1 MTTAAPSGEG
11 RRRLVRF
18 GVPALLLLALF
29 AIVLVAVHAAVDEA
43 LAQKYRDLA
52 KSVDAKAMAATVREL
67 STHGSRVVGYPGEQ
81 YAGDYV
87 KKEFVRL
94 FGESNVREE
103 TFEATVPM
111 DKGAKLS
118 IGGKDYDIYSVWPN
132 LIRTSQLPPEGLQG
146 PLIYAGNAELG
157 AFNGKDVKGSIVLT
171 DFNSGLQWMNA
182 PRLGA
187 KAVIFIEPER
197 TMRGEAEAKFVSIPL
212 SIPRY
217 YIKRSDAAAL
227 QALALGRKSA
237 VAKLSAQMP
246 WERKTARNFI
256 GVLPGR
262 SKDPKMAKQIIVVQ
276 AYYDAMSVV
285 PALAPGAESACGM
298 AGLLQTAQTF
308 KDLGNER
315 TIWFVA
321 TSGHFLGLQGIREL
335 VDRHI
340 DEWQVPG
347 PFAKLFGGAP
357 DPKDPI
363 YLWVGLDLASQTRG
377 IGIFYKGWFYNV
389 REDTQNLFS
398 DIARVARENN
408 DKIAQVLGYDPKKYF
423 ADGVNPVDGKS
434 WRNFI
439 PGKPAFDS
447 EAVGLAGGYGVTF
460 ASIDDARNLVDT
472 PFDTAD
478 NVNIANLATQM
489 RTFLCIFQH
498 YVNDTNDQNADPKKQ
513 IPLYKTSQWTR
524 MGLRSGFAS
533 VKGRVREYNP
543 RKSLVPDDPVPDTLA
558 VYPSQTVGAA
568 PSVPGTK
575 SFIGVRGFWIQ
586 YVSPSEEWAKLRATS
601 DAAEKE
607 LNDAKASKDPARI
620 TQANAKVD
628 VAETAEQKARETA
641 AAFSFKG
648 APPKTTDNAKHSV
661 AAYRLDPQTGELD
674 YAPDK
679 GTAGAEFPTEFE
691 ITTGEKEAT
700 VVVFPA
706 VATAIYDLVDQQA
719 LRTLSDLTIYDG
731 ATNGEP
737 RQFGYALPKPE
748 PGISYVEDAAIIFAR
763 RGNEYDDTGAAA
775 QSAQDSAASTNK
787 LRQFKI
793 KMGNG
798 PANTRFLLINSTPQN
813 PEGEGYVMGAGEG
826 SDAINSSRSTSII
839 HTALA
844 AAKDMWNL
852 DEFRIRRLLDRNI
865 KNDGVVKLHADAKT
879 AIEKAEKALEAK
891 DYESFDTWSRAA
903 WGYESRAYPNVTKT
917 QKDVVD
923 GVIFYLALMI
933 PFAYFAERLF
943 FGFADLKRQLL
954 AAGLIFVGIFFIFS
968 QIHPA
973 FKISLNAGIILLSFI
988 MMALSVLVTVL
999 LWQKF
1004 ETQLKEQARENLGTH
1019 DKDAGAGSIVLAA
1032 FALGVSNMR
1041 RRIVRTTLT
1050 CVTLVLL
1057 TFTVLAFTSIVE
1069 DLRFNQ
1075 VPAPGVPVYNGIL
1088 LRDPNWNAL
1097 QQVAYRQLE
1106 DEFGKVRTVAPRGW
1120 FLGTQPGE
1128 QTFLTLKRADR
1139 EFGAKGAV
1147 GLSPQEAKVTH
1158 VDEAL
1163 DAGRW
1168 FEPGDR
1174 LSLII
1179 PRKIAD
1185 ALRITDEDV
1194 INSAAKVSFSGQDY
1208 TVIGILNQ
1216 DKFKTITDLDQETLT
1231 PVDFVQM
1238 QQLQRQGKSDSSSG
1252 FQQYLHLDPDV
1263 IFFIPYQTLVNL
1275 GGDLR
1280 AVAISYGDD
1289 KDAVLKEL
1297 KDNLMKRFDMNLY
1310 ASYEEKNEKGVLE
1323 KKIDRFSSIGA
1334 NSGQGFETVLIPILI
1349 AALIVLNTMLG
1360 SVYERIR
1367 EIHTF
1372 SSIGLSPT
1380 NIGTLFMAEALVY
1393 AILGA
1398 VAGYVVGQG
1407 VAQFVAFAMPNSGLS
1422 LNFSS
1427 LSAVLS
1433 TLIIVAVVLLSTI
1446 FPANKAAEVA
1456 TPAESRTWQIPDPEG
1471 DTWNIRLPFAVTG
1484 NQAKGVNGFLAEWFQ
1499 SYEGYSVGDFIT
1511 EGIYRETYDSEYGE
1525 AYRIGC
1531 KAWLAPFDLGVSQ
1544 MIKLETVPTDL
1555 EDVYDLRLTLNRV
1568 SGDVSNWK
1576 RVNRRFLNT
1585 LRKQFLIWR
1594 TLSASERARYSE
1606 EMEQA
1611 AHEAVEGDA
1620 EDAAKATDQVETP
1633 A

>member
-1 MTTAAPSGEG
+1 MTISALRGQSRRMTCITGALILMLLGITTFAP
-11 RRRLVRF
+11 RL
-18 GVPALLLLALF
+18 AS
-29 AIVLVAVHAAVDEA
+29 AAVDEE
-43 LAQKYRDLA
+43 LA
-52 KSVDAKAMAATVREL
+52 KKYKDLAATVDTRAMADTIRTL
-67 STHGSRVVGYPGEQ
+67 SSNGSRVVGYPGERF
-81 YAGDYV
+81 AADYV
-87 KKEFVRL
+87 KKQFVEL
-94 FGESNVREE
+94 FGESNVKEDS
-103 TFEATVPM
+103 FEATVPM

-118 IGGKDYDIYSVWPN
+118 IGGKDYTLNCIWPN
-132 LIRTSQLPPEGLQG
+132 LVRTSQLPPEGLQG
-146 PLIYAGNAELG
+146 PLIYAGNGELG
-157 AFNGKDVKGSIVLT
+157 AFNGKEVNGSIVLV

-197 TMRGEAEAKFVSIPL
+197 TMRGEAEAKFISIPI
-212 SIPRY
+212 SIPRF

-227 QALALGRKSA
+227 QAVALGRKDA
-237 VAKLSAQMP
+237 VAKLTASMP
-246 WERKTARNFI
+246 WERVQARNFI

-276 AYYDAMSVV
+276 ASYDGMSVV
-285 PALAPGAESACGM
+285 PALAPAAESAAGI
-298 AGLLQTAQTF
+298 AGLFQTAKTF
-308 KDLGNER
+308 KQIGCER

-335 VDRHI
+335 IDKHI
-340 DEWQVPG
+340 DEWEVPG
-347 PFAKLFGGAP
+347 PFAKLFGGVK

-363 YLWVGLDLASQTRG
+363 YLWVGLDLASQTQAM
-377 IGIFYKGWFYNV
+377 GIFYKGWFYNV

-408 DKIAQVLGYDPKKYF
+408 DKVAEVFGYDPKKYF
-423 ADGVNPVDGKS
+423 SDGVNPVDGKS

-447 EAVGLAGGYGVTF
+447 EAVGMAGGFGVTF
-460 ASIDDARNLVDT
+460 ASIDDSRNMVDT
-472 PFDTAD
+472 PFDTFEKV
-478 NVNIANLATQM
+478 NVANLAYQM
-489 RTFLCIFQH
+489 RTFLCLFQH
-498 YVNDTNDQNADPKKQ
+498 YANDTNDQNADPKKQ
-513 IPLYKTSQWTR
+513 IPLYKTCQWTR
-524 MGLRSGFAS
+524 MGLRSGFATIQ
-533 VKGRVREYNP
+533 GRVREYNP
-543 RKSLVPDDPVPDTLA
+543 RKSLVPNDPVADSLA
-558 VYPSQTVGAA
+558 VWPSQTVG
-568 PSVPGTK
+568 PGSKVGTK
-575 SFIGVRGFWIQ
+575 SFLGVRGFQIQ
-586 YVSPSEEWAKLRATS
+586 YVQNGDGKDRDTS
-601 DAAEKE
+601 
-607 LNDAKASKDPARI
+607 S
-620 TQANAKVD
+620 V
-628 VAETAEQKARETA
+628 
-641 AAFSFKG
+641 FYFKG
-648 APPKTTDNAKHSV
+648 VPPKTVDNLKHSV
-661 AAYRLDPQTGELD
+661 AAYRLDPQTGDID

-691 ITTGEKEAT
+691 ITTGKKELS

-719 LRTLSDLTIYDG
+719 LRTLSELTIYDG

-748 PGISYVEDAAIIFAR
+748 QGISYVEDAAMIFAR
-763 RGNEYDDTGAAA
+763 RGNEYADNAPTPGAGTAA
-775 QSAQDSAASTNK
+775 GAMGGGDDSAGATNK

-793 KMGNG
+793 KMGSG
-798 PANTRFLLINSTPQN
+798 PAATRFLLINSTEKN
-813 PEGEGYVMGAGEG
+813 PEGEGYVMGAGTGEE
-826 SDAINSSRSTSII
+826 AINSSRSSAII
-839 HTALA
+839 HTALKV
-844 AAKDMWNL
+844 AKDMWSL
-852 DEFRIRRLLDRNI
+852 DEFRIKRLASRNI
-865 KNDGVVKLHADAKT
+865 NNQGVDSLHKDAAT
-879 AIEKAEKALEAK
+879 AIKKAEEALAAK
-891 DYESFDTWSRAA
+891 DYEQFDTWSRAA
-903 WGYESRAYPNVTKT
+903 WGYESRAYPNVTRT
-917 QKDVVD
+917 QQDVVN

-933 PFAYFAERLF
+933 PFAYFCERLF
-943 FGFADLKRQLL
+943 FGYADLKRQLL
-954 AAGLIFVGIFFIFS
+954 AAGLIFVAVFGIFAY
-968 QIHPA
+968 IHPA
-973 FKISLNAGIILLSFI
+973 FRISLNAGIILLSFI
-988 MMALSVLVTVL
+988 MMSLSVLVTLL

-1004 ETQLKEQARENLGTH
+1004 EAQLKEQARENLGTH
-1019 DKDAGAGSIVLAA
+1019 EKDAGAGSIALAA

-1050 CVTLVLL
+1050 CITLVLL

-1075 VPAPGVPVYNGIL
+1075 VPAPGTPVYNGIL

-1147 GLSPQEAKVTH
+1147 GLSPQEIGVTH

-1163 DAGRW
+1163 AAGRW

-1174 LSLII
+1174 LTLIL

-1185 ALRITDEDV
+1185 SLRITDEDV

-1208 TVIGILNQ
+1208 TVIGILDQ
-1216 DKFKTITDLDQETLT
+1216 DKFKSIMDLDQETMT

-1238 QQLQRQGKSDSSSG
+1238 AQLQRQGKTDNSTG

-1263 IFFIPYQTLVNL
+1263 IFFIPYRTLVNL

-1280 AVAISYGDD
+1280 SVAISYGKDD
-1289 KDAVLKEL
+1289 TAVLKEL

-1310 ASYEEKNEKGVLE
+1310 AAAAG
-1323 KKIDRFSSIGA
+1323 KIDRFSSIGA
-1334 NSGQGFETVLIPILI
+1334 NSSKGFETVLIPILI

-1427 LSAVLS
+1427 ISAVLS
-1433 TLIIVAVVLLSTI
+1433 TLIIVAVVLLSTL

-1456 TPAESRTWQIPDPEG
+1456 TPAIQRSWQVPEPEG

-1511 EGIYRETYDSEYGE
+1511 EGIYRESFDSPNGE

-1544 MIKLETVPTDL
+1544 MIKLETVPTEL
-1555 EDVYDLRLTLNRV
+1555 EDVYDLRLALTRV

-1594 TLSASERARYSE
+1594 TLSAAERARYYE

-1611 AHEAVEGDA
+1611 AQEHHDEHQAGPVSDA
-1620 EDAAKATDQVETP
+1620 TPPTP
-1633 A
+1633 ATA

>member
-1 MTTAAPSGEG
+1 MTISALRGGNRWSTAQFS
-11 RRRLVRF
+11 VI
-18 GVPALLLLALF
+18 ALLPLWLLVLALSPASA
-29 AIVLVAVHAAVDEA
+29 AIDEE
-43 LAQKYRDLA
+43 LAKKYRDHA
-52 KSVDAKAMAATVREL
+52 ATVDAKAMAETIRLL
-67 STHGSRVVGYPGEQ
+67 STNGSRVVGYPGERF
-81 YAGDYV
+81 AADYT
-87 KKEFVRL
+87 KKQFVEL
-94 FGESNVREE
+94 FGEGNVREE
-103 TFEATVPM
+103 TFEATVPV
-111 DKGAKLS
+111 DRGASLEADGKKYTLYS
-118 IGGKDYDIYSVWPN
+118 IWPN
-132 LIRTSQLPPEGLQG
+132 LIRTSQLPPEGLSG
-146 PLIYAGNAELG
+146 NLIYAGNAELSS
-157 AFNGKDVKGSIVLT
+157 FNGKDVKDSIVMV
-171 DFNSGLQWMNA
+171 DFNCGQQWMNA

-212 SIPRY
+212 SIPRF

-227 QALALGRKSA
+227 QALALAKKGA
-237 VAKLSAQMP
+237 TAKLAASMP
-246 WERKTARNFI
+246 WERVQARNFLGI
-256 GVLPGR
+256 LPGK
-262 SKDPKMAKQIIVVQ
+262 SKDPKIAKQIIVVQ
-276 AYYDAMSVV
+276 AYYDGMSVV
-285 PALAPGAESACGM
+285 PALAPSAEAATGL
-298 AGLLQTAQTF
+298 AGLLQTARTF
-308 KDLGNER
+308 KQLGSER

-321 TSGHFLGLQGIREL
+321 TSGHYLGLQGVREF
-335 VDRHI
+335 VDNHI
-340 DEWQVPG
+340 DKWQVPG
-347 PFAKLFGGAP
+347 PFAKLFGGAKEP
-357 DPKDPI
+357 EEPI
-363 YLWVGLDLASQTRG
+363 YLWAGLDMASQTRAM
-377 IGIFYKGWFYNV
+377 GIFYKGWFYNV
-389 REDTQNLFS
+389 REDTQNLYS
-398 DIARVARENN
+398 DVARVARENN
-408 DKIAQVLGYDPKKYF
+408 DKVAQVFGYDPKKYF

-447 EAVGLAGGYGVTF
+447 EAVGMAGGIGVTF
-460 ASIDDARNLVDT
+460 ASIDDSRNQLDT
-472 PFDTAD
+472 PFDTYEKV
-478 NVNIANLATQM
+478 NVANLATQM
-489 RTFLCIFQH
+489 RTFLCLFQH

-513 IPLYKTSQWTR
+513 IPLYKPSQWTR
-524 MGLRSGFAS
+524 MGLRSGFAT

-543 RKSLVPDDPVPDTLA
+543 KKSLVPNDPVKDALA
-558 VYPSQTVGAA
+558 VFPSQTVGA
-568 PSVPGTK
+568 PPTRTGTK
-575 SFIGVRGFWIQ
+575 SFMGVRGFWIQ
-586 YVSPSEEWAKLRATS
+586 YVDNGKPEELESQGNFT
-601 DAAEKE
+601 
-607 LNDAKASKDPARI
+607 
-620 TQANAKVD
+620 
-628 VAETAEQKARETA
+628 
-641 AAFSFKG
+641 FKG
-648 APPKTTDNAKHSV
+648 APPKTADNAKHSV
-661 AAYRLDPQTGELD
+661 AAYRLDPQTGEID
-674 YAPDK
+674 FAPDK

-691 ITTGEKEAT
+691 ITTGQKDVT

-731 ATNGEP
+731 VTNGEP
-737 RQFGYALPKPE
+737 RQFGFALPKPE

-763 RGNEYDDTGAAA
+763 RGNEFADAGGDAA
-775 QSAQDSAASTNK
+775 QDATSSTNK

-793 KMGNG
+793 KMGSG
-798 PANTRFLLINSTPQN
+798 PAATRFLLINSTQEN
-813 PEGEGYVMGAGEG
+813 PEGEGYVMGAGAG
-826 SDAINSSRSTSII
+826 DDAINSSRSSSII
-839 HTALA
+839 HTSLKV
-844 AAKDMWNL
+844 AKDMWAL
-852 DEFRIRRLLDRNI
+852 DEFRIQRLLARNI
-865 KNDGVVKLHADAKT
+865 KNEGVNKLHADAKT
-879 AIEKAEKALEAK
+879 AIEKAETALAAK
-891 DYESFDTWSRAA
+891 DYETFDTWARAA

-933 PFAYFAERLF
+933 PFAYFCERLF
-943 FGFADLKRQLL
+943 FGYSDLKRQLL
-954 AAGLIFVGIFFIFS
+954 AASLIFIGVFFIFS

-988 MMALSVLVTVL
+988 MMALSVLVMVL

-1004 ETQLKEQARENLGTH
+1004 EAQLKEQARETLGTH
-1019 DKDAGAGSIVLAA
+1019 EKDAGAGSIAIAA
-1032 FALGVSNMR
+1032 FSLGVSNMR
-1041 RRIVRTTLT
+1041 RRAVRTGLT
-1050 CVTLVLL
+1050 CITLVLL

-1075 VPAPGVPVYNGIL
+1075 VPAPGTPVYNGIL

-1106 DEFGKVRTVAPRGW
+1106 DEFGKTRTVAPRGW

-1147 GLSPQEAKVTH
+1147 GLSPQEVNVTK

-1163 DAGRW
+1163 AAGRW

-1174 LSLII
+1174 LAII
-1179 PRKIAD
+1179 LPRKIAD
-1185 ALRITDEDV
+1185 SLRITNEDV
-1194 INSAAKVSFSGQDY
+1194 INSAAKVAFSGQDY
-1208 TVIGILNQ
+1208 TVIGIIDQ
-1216 DKFKTITDLDQETLT
+1216 DKFKTIMDLDQETLT

-1238 QQLQRQGKSDSSSG
+1238 AQLQRQGKTDSSSG

-1263 IFFIPYQTLVNL
+1263 IFFIPYRTLVNL

-1280 AVAISYGDD
+1280 SVAIGYGSDD
-1289 KDAVLKEL
+1289 QAVLAEL
-1297 KDNLMKRFDMNLY
+1297 RDNLMKRFDMNLY
-1310 ASYEEKNEKGVLE
+1310 AASGG
-1323 KKIDRFSSIGA
+1323 KIDRFSSIGA
-1334 NSGQGFETVLIPILI
+1334 NSGKGFETVLIPILI

-1360 SVYERIR
+1360 SVYERIK

-1407 VAQFVAFAMPNSGLS
+1407 VAQLVAFTMPNSGLS

-1427 LSAVLS
+1427 ISAVLS
-1433 TLIIVAVVLLSTI
+1433 TLIIVVVVLLSTL

-1456 TPAESRTWQIPDPEG
+1456 TPAIQRSWQVPDPEG
-1471 DTWNIRLPFAVTG
+1471 DNWYIRLPFAVTG

-1511 EGIYRETYDSEYGE
+1511 EGIYRESFDSEYGE

-1544 MIKLETVPTDL
+1544 MIKLETVPTEL
-1555 EDVYDLRLTLNRV
+1555 EDVYDLKLTLTRV

-1594 TLSASERARYSE
+1594 TLSTAERSRYYE

-1611 AHEAVEGDA
+1611 AHDHKDEHSDKSPVAEAVTA
-1620 EDAAKATDQVETP
+1620 
-1633 A
+1633 